1 MHLCGK
7 SVDSFL
13 EKRMKYEIKIN
24 LSYFSVDIGDL
35 VFLTAAIIIA
45 GAIYYSTSS
54 DIRNDRE
61 VR

>member
-1 MHLCGK
+1 M
-7 SVDSFL
+7 DSFL

-61 VR
+61 AR